1 MPATSERELAEAV
14 AGMTV
19 EDFEYLQEHGLIEKP
34 VPPAEPSK
42 PDTPVTVTQKDDSE
56 PDTQLDTQP
65 ESEPDNQEQEP
76 KPRRKRKRRTIN
88 HEWPEVGAVL
98 EADYAGEHYEA
109 KVIAARK
116 YKSGKALR
124 LLNGPAVGQT
134 HHSFTGAM
142 LAATEKQRDE
152 QGLGRKGVSNGWGFW
167 KVREGG
173 DP

>member
-1 MPATSERELAEAV
+1 MPSTSERELAEAV

-19 EDFEYLQEHGLIEKP
+19 EDFEYLQENGLIEKP
-34 VPPAEPSK
+34 GPPADSSN
-42 PDTPVTVTQKDDSE
+42 PDTQVTVTQEEDSPSSAQ
-56 PDTQLDTQP
+56 PDTQADTQP
-65 ESEPDNQEQEP
+65 KTP
-76 KPRRKRKRRTIN
+76 KPRRRRKRRTIE

-124 LLNGPAVGQT
+124 LLNGAAAGAV

-142 LAATEKQRDE
+142 LAATEAQRQKQN
-152 QGLGRKGVSNGWGFW
+152 LGRKGVSNGWGFW
-167 KVREGG
+167 KAKEGG
-173 DP
+173 AL